1 MDMHLIAQPQR
12 SAFRKFFVHARHYHF
27 SSELVRA

>member
-12 SAFRKFFVHARHYHF
+12 SAFRKFFVHACDY
-27 SSELVRA
+27 SLSYQLVRA